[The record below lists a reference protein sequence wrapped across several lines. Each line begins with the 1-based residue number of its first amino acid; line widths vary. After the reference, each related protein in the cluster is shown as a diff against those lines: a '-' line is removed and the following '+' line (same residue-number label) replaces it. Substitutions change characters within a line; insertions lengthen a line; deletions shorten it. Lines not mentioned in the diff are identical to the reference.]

1 MADLVSSGETDLGLA
16 HDGDGDRL
24 VLCDESGAIL
34 SGDEVLG
41 IVGLDLMK
49 RGSLDGS
56 AVVGTIQCNAGLDFT
71 LNSSGGRL
79 LRTGVGDRLVT
90 QMMFSE
96 GYNFGGEPSGHFV
109 FGDYLPTGDGLIAAH
124 PCFGD

>member
-1 MADLVSSGETDLGLA
+1 MADLVSSGEADLGLA

-56 AVVGTIQCNAGLDFT
+56 AVVGTIQCN
-71 LNSSGGRL
+71 
-79 LRTGVGDRLVT
+79 
-90 QMMFSE
+90 
-96 GYNFGGEPSGHFV
+96 
-109 FGDYLPTGDGLIAAH
+109 
-124 PCFGD
+124 